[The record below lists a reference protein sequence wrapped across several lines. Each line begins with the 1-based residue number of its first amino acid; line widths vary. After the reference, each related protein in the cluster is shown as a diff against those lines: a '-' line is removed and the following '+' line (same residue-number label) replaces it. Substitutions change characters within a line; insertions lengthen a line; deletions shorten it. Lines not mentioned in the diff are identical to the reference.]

1 MMNITRPNLYDSDYQ
16 LWLENTINQLRC
28 GDFQAVDWQN
38 LLEELADLGKN
49 NRRALES
56 LLTRLLEHLLK
67 LTYWQSQRDYNQAAW
82 KGEIRTFRKQIKKL
96 LRDSPSLKP
105 YLSEIL
111 EECYS
116 DAREIIIDITQL
128 DASIFPLEV
137 LANLEEIL
145 DENWLP
151 NWEAISKDS
160 LYDSDYQLWLENTI
174 NQLRR
179 GDFQAVDWQNLLEEL
194 ADLGKNNR
202 RALKSLLTRLLE
214 HLLKLT
220 YWQSQRDYNQAA
232 WKKEIRNFRLQIA
245 DLLEDSPSLK
255 SYLREILAKCYLDAR
270 NLMIDETRLDA
281 SIFPVEVLAS
291 LEEILAE
298 NWLPDWEDINSD
310 KSSQAN

>member
-1 MMNITRPNLYDSDYQ
+1 MMNMTISNLYDRDYQ
-16 LWLENTINQLRC
+16 LWLENTINQLR
-28 GDFQAVDWQN
+28 Q
-38 LLEELADLGKN
+38 
-49 NRRALES
+49 
-56 LLTRLLEHLLK
+56 
-67 LTYWQSQRDYNQAAW
+67 
-82 KGEIRTFRKQIKKL
+82 
-96 LRDSPSLKP
+96 
-105 YLSEIL
+105 
-111 EECYS
+111 
-116 DAREIIIDITQL
+116 
-128 DASIFPLEV
+128 
-137 LANLEEIL
+137 
-145 DENWLP
+145 
-151 NWEAISKDS
+151 
-160 LYDSDYQLWLENTI
+160 
-174 NQLRR
+174 

-220 YWQSQRDYNQAA
+220 YWQSQRDYNQAG

-281 SIFPVEVLAS
+281 SIFPVELLAS
-291 LEEILAE
+291 LEEILDQ